1 MKIFRLETLLL
12 VILLQA
18 YSMSGA
24 FIPVIPFKTME
35 GKTTSLSAYSN
46 HVVLIVNVASQ
57 CGYTRQYKPLEVL
70 YRKYQDRGFIIL
82 GFPCNDFGGQEPG
95 SLAEIRQFCT
105 SKFDVTFPLCDK
117 ISVKPGPNQHPLYAA
132 LTGKNSPFPGE
143 VKWNFGKFL
152 IGKNGGIL
160 ARFESG
166 DEPDSEKVTK
176 AIEAALAK

>member
-1 MKIFRLETLLL
+1 MNVFGIKTLALFF
-12 VILLQA
+12 LLQTL
-18 YSMSGA
+18 SMSGESLA
-24 FIPVIPFKTME
+24 GIPFKTMAGE
-35 GKTTSLSAYSN
+35 TAYLSAYSN
-46 HVVLIVNVASQ
+46 QVVLIVNVASQ
-57 CGYTRQYKPLEVL
+57 CGYTRQYKPLEAI

-105 SKFDVTFPLCDK
+105 SKFDVTFPLFDK

-132 LTGKNSPFPGE
+132 LTGKTSPFPGD

-152 IGKNGGIL
+152 IGKNSAIL

-166 DEPDSEKVTK
+166 DEPDSEKVIK
-176 AIEAALAK
+176 AIEAALAQ